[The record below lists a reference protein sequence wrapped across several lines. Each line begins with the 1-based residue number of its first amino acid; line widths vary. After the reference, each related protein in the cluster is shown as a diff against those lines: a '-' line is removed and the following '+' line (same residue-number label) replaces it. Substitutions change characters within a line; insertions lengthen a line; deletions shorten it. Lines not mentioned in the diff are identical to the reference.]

1 VRARIARALGALCSL
16 TALLAL
22 SCCSSSSSSNRGAAS
37 TTTAPTTS
45 GSTSAPASPVID
57 GAALERAMQ
66 ARRDAYLQYSAL
78 GSGRYSQLAKL
89 ETGGSVDRQ
98 AITDLLDFVDSRRD
112 TADFRVSA
120 LLRILYRH
128 PQNPGLPADLR
139 RRARTSLLGFRYWID
154 EPWASDDMV
163 FWSENHQILFAS
175 SEYLAGQLYPTDV
188 FGQSGLTGADR
199 MARARPRILT
209 WLDYRL
215 RFGFSEFF
223 SAVYYPHDVSPL
235 LNLIDFA
242 RDPELVTKASMVLDL
257 LLFDLARST
266 HAGVLGM
273 PSGRQYIEQKL
284 GGREQSIGDLVEILW
299 GTRGD
304 FARKGSTAGTPF
316 ATSSY
321 RVPHVLLAIG
331 LDKQRARYVDRARV
345 GVAFSEAAQ
354 EGIGFT
360 SLEDGMFWWGQGG
373 YMAPEVIAV
382 TRDMVDAYGMWGSA
396 IFRTMQPLRYLPRS
410 ALSAFSRALHVAS
423 RGSFLGGAKTTCFRT
438 PDAQLASAQDFLPGE
453 VGFQASAW
461 QATLGMDAVVLTT
474 APGLVG
480 RQGPGPWTGSGSLPR
495 VIQHENVALIL
506 YNPGALQRT
515 LWPPYSHAYFP
526 TRAFDELEQH
536 GGWTCGRKGSG
547 YVALYS
553 AEPTQWA
560 RSGQWAGSELVA
572 YAPRNAWICV
582 VGNAAE
588 HGSFAQ
594 FVDAVSQ
601 ARLDTQGSGQGAPG
615 DPFHVEYEAPGLG
628 TLRLDWKQPA
638 TLDGQPLPTQHPRFE
653 NPYSSTPWGAP
664 TIAIEHG
671 GLRLDLDRTTATRQG
686 DGL

>member
-1 VRARIARALGALCSL
+1 MRENYARTLGTLCTL
-16 TALLAL
+16 TVLLGL
-22 SCCSSSSSSNRGAAS
+22 TCCSSSSSRNTNGPAS
-37 TTTAPTTS
+37 TSAPTTS
-45 GSTSAPASPVID
+45 GSASAPASPVID
-57 GAALERAMQ
+57 GAALASAMQ
-66 ARRDAYLQYSAL
+66 ARRDAFLQYSAL
-78 GSGRYSQLAKL
+78 GDGYYAQLAKL
-89 ETGGSVDRQ
+89 ETGGSVDRAKFTQ
-98 AITDLLDFVDSRRD
+98 LLDFMDARWD
-112 TADFRVSA
+112 TADFRLA
-120 LLRILYRH
+120 TLLRILYRH
-128 PQNPGLPADLR
+128 GQNPGLPNDLR
-139 RRARTSLLGFRYWID
+139 ARARTTLLGFRYWID
-154 EPWASDDMV
+154 ESWGTDDMV

-175 SEYLAGQLYPTDV
+175 GEYLAGQLYPTDV

-199 MARARPRILT
+199 MARARPRVLT

-223 SAVYYPHDVSPL
+223 STVYYPHDVSPL

-242 RDPELVTKASMVLDL
+242 QDPEIVTKASMVLDL
-257 LLFDLARST
+257 LLFDVARST
-266 HAGVLGM
+266 HEGVVGM

-304 FARKGSTAGTPF
+304 FVRKGSTAGTSF

-321 RVPHVLLAIG
+321 AVPHVLLAIG

-345 GVAFSEAAQ
+345 GVAFAEAAQ

-373 YMAPEVIAV
+373 YMAPEVIAL
-382 TRDMVDAYGMWGSA
+382 TRDMVDAWGMWDSA
-396 IFRTMQPLRYLPRS
+396 VFRYMRPLRYLPRS
-410 ALSAFSRALHVAS
+410 ALSAFSSTLHVAS
-423 RGSFLGGAKTTCFRT
+423 RGSFLGGAKTYCYRT
-438 PDAQLASAQDFLPGE
+438 PDAQLASAQELLPGE
-453 VGFQASAW
+453 VGFQAHAW

-480 RQGPGPWTGSGSLPR
+480 RQGPGPWTGSGSLPH

-506 YNPGALQRT
+506 YNPGTLQRT

-526 TRAFDELEQH
+526 TRAFDELEAR
-536 GGWTCGRKGSG
+536 GGWTFGRKGSG

-560 RSGQWAGSELVA
+560 RSGQWVGSELVA

-588 HGSFAQ
+588 HGSFAR

-615 DPFHVEYEAPGLG
+615 DPFHVEYEAPGVG

-638 TLDGQPLPTQHPRFE
+638 TLNGQPLPSQHPRFE
-653 NPYSSTPWGAP
+653 NPYSNTPWGAP

-671 GLRLDLDRTTATRQG
+671 GLRLDLDRATASRQG